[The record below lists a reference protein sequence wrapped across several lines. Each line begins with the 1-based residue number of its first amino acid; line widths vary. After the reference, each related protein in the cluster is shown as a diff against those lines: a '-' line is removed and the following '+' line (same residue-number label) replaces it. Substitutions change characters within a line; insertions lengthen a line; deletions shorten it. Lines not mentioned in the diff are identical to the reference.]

1 MRLNLESYLNFD
13 ETMRFI
19 VCVKQVPDTTEVKI
33 DPETNTLIREGVPSI
48 LNPFDQFALEEAIK
62 IRQEGDEIIVI
73 SMGPPQAKKALLKC
87 LALGADKAIL
97 LSDRAFAGADTWATS
112 YTLTQCIKKIGDF
125 NIIFCGLQAIDG
137 DTAQVGPEIA
147 AHLGIPQITHCES
160 VEKLKGKKLTAQV
173 QTDDGY
179 KIVEVKLPVLITG
192 ITSSSFEPTN
202 PPMMNIM
209 KANKKP
215 FSTWDADELG
225 GNKDDYGLNGSLTE
239 VIKVYSPPARQQG
252 VVIKEDTPEAS
263 VQKLIELLSK
273 DKVI

>member
-1 MRLNLESYLNFD
+1 MKY
-13 ETMRFI
+13 I
-19 VCVKQVPDTTEVKI
+19 VCVKQVPDTTEIKI

-48 LNPFDQFALEEAIK
+48 LNPFDQFVLEEAIK
-62 IRQEGDEIIVI
+62 IKKEDDEIIVI

-97 LSDRAFAGADTWATS
+97 LSDRVFAGADTLATS
-112 YTLTQCIKKIGDF
+112 YTITQAIKKLGEF

-147 AHLGIPQITHCES
+147 GILNIPQITYVES
-160 VEKLKGKKLTAQV
+160 IEEVSEKKLLAKV

-179 KIVEVKLPVLITG
+179 KIVESRLPTLITG
-192 ITSSSFEPTN
+192 ITPSSFEPTN
-202 PPMMNIM
+202 PPMMSIM

-215 FSTWDADELG
+215 FFTWDANELG
-225 GNKDDYGLNGSLTE
+225 GDKDKYGLNGSLTQ
-239 VIKVYSPPARQQG
+239 VIKIYSPPAREKG
-252 VVIKEDTPEAS
+252 VVINDEPEAA
-263 VQKLIELLSK
+263 VKILMDLLSK

>member
-1 MRLNLESYLNFD
+1 
-13 ETMRFI
+13 MRFI

-62 IRQEGDEIIVI
+62 IKQENDEIIVI
-73 SMGPPQAKKALLKC
+73 SMGPPQAKQSLLKC
-87 LALGADKAIL
+87 LALGADQAIL
-97 LSDRAFAGADTWATS
+97 LSDKTFAGADTWATS
-112 YTLTQCIKKIGDF
+112 YTLVQCIKKIGDF

-147 AHLGIPQITHCES
+147 AQLGIPQITYVES
-160 VEKLKGKKLTAQV
+160 IEKLEGKKLTAKV

-179 KIVEVKLPVLITG
+179 KIVDAKLPVLITG
-192 ITSSSFEPTN
+192 MTPSSFEPTN
-202 PPMMNIM
+202 PPMMSIM

-225 GNKDDYGLNGSLTE
+225 GSKDNYGLNGSLTE

-252 VVIKEDTPEAS
+252 VIIEEATPDVS